1 ADRTINV
8 DAEDPAEVVTAAT
21 SGRGV
26 DVVFEAV
33 GIAAT
38 VAQSIAMAR
47 PGGHVTWIGN
57 SAPEVPLPMQSLV
70 TRGLTI
76 RGSYGF
82 VDEFADAIAALGA
95 GWPEAGRLIQ
105 RVAPLEDGPDLFA
118 RLAAGSLDA
127 AKVV

>member
-1 ADRTINV
+1 MTLLAIRRRGAGSIIVTDRDPRRLALAADLGADRTINV

-70 TRGLTI
+70 TRELTI
-76 RGSYGF
+76 RGSYG
-82 VDEFADAIAALGA
+82 
-95 GWPEAGRLIQ
+95 WC
-105 RVAPLEDGPDLFA
+105 
-118 RLAAGSLDA
+118 SLRNNCITRRT
-127 AKVV
+127 